1 MTLVPV
7 SCLAPKAANAARFLC
22 VCGHCGFLPTIVQP
36 GDLYSDVGHTLAPRR
51 KHSKIRDNCLV
62 VSAMWSLFSAV
73 QKDVTGRFC

>member
-36 GDLYSDVGHTLAPRR
+36 GDLYSDVGHTFGVEAQAF
-51 KHSKIRDNCLV
+51 KN
-62 VSAMWSLFSAV
+62 
-73 QKDVTGRFC
+73 